1 MPFAIDAQA
10 TGSELSEAIN
20 YLLANLSEGLSVNDQ
35 TGQITAPNGNV
46 VAYVYKYLAV
56 RYADSFDG
64 SLNFSNTPTNREYY
78 GLRNTDSA
86 VESTNPAD
94 YVWYKVSGGFSTTKF
109 LFYLTTGGRGIEF
122 YVGTAAP
129 SQFYVQDNGSSIDL
143 DFVTGATTSPSNF
156 AVLRIANDFSPPTDA
171 EVLSSIGR
179 LPINGDLC
187 IVNYN
192 TGAASIQYRY
202 SSGWTIFQKIL
213 TGDLVVA
220 NSITGTNIAANTITA
235 SNIQASTITTD
246 RIQVGAVTVSDA
258 GSSGQVFTPLP
269 SAFSDIINAQSGA
282 DVPFTASGPTVPVY
296 VAATFNFGV
305 SASVATW
312 PSITFTSKAVI
323 NSIAFVSYSPTEP
336 MVRTFSV
343 PAIIN
348 GTARSAT
355 VSITITNRITGLA
368 AGAYNF
374 KMFYSISVPTTF
386 GTGTYYVAS
395 NIAVWENK
403 V

>member
-56 RYADSFDG
+56 KYADSFDG

-78 GLRNTDSA
+78 GLRNTDSS

-94 YVWYKVSGGFSTTKF
+94 YVWYKVSGGFGTTKF

-202 SSGWTIFQKIL
+202 YSGWTIFQKIL

-235 SNIQASTITTD
+235 SNIAASTITTD
-246 RIQVGAVTVSDA
+246 RIQVGAVTVSNE
-258 GSSGQVFTPLP
+258 GSSGQVFTALP
-269 SAFSDIINAQSGA
+269 SAFSDITNAQSGT
-282 DVPFTASGPTVPVY
+282 DVSFTSSGPTVPVY

-305 SASVATW
+305 NASSATW
-312 PSITFTSKAVI
+312 GSIGFTAKAVI
-323 NSIAFVSYSPTEP
+323 NNILFVSYSPTEP
-336 MVRTFSV
+336 MVRSFSV

-348 GTARSAT
+348 GSARSAT
-355 VSITITNRITGLA
+355 VAITVFNRITGLA
-368 AGAYNF
+368 AGTYNF